1 MKRSAVRN
9 FHVPLPDD
17 LYNKLREEAGRSGSP
32 ATELARR
39 AIEALLEQRQRA
51 ALNDA
56 IALYAAKLA
65 GTASDLDEALEPAS
79 VEHLLSEGQVRNEA
93 R

>member
-39 AIEALLEQRQRA
+39 AIEVLLEQRQRDA
-51 ALNDA
+51 ISDA
-56 IALYAAKLA
+56 IARYAEKHA
-65 GTASDLDEALEPAS
+65 GTASDLDEALEAAS
-79 VEHLLSEGQVRNEA
+79 VGHLLSVGAGPQ
-93 R
+93 

>member
-32 ATELARR
+32 ATEIAKR
-39 AIEALLEQRQRA
+39 AIEVLLEKRQRA
-51 ALNDA
+51 ALSEA
-56 IALYAAKLA
+56 IALYAAKQA
-65 GTASDLDEALEPAS
+65 ATASDLDVSFEPRMYTDT
-79 VEHLLSEGQVRNEA
+79 HG
-93 R
+93 